1 MIKWKQSVQVANEN
15 FKHLFFLIRSI
26 SVCSESMSFIE
37 LYTIQDYHQHT
48 YTHTSLHTL
57 APLHVTTCNLF
68 HEPECPQ
75 HKKIQYK
82 NCQAPNVRANMCT
95 LYADAETGDK
105 LGKKTIGWKFHAVHL

>member
-1 MIKWKQSVQVANEN
+1 
-15 FKHLFFLIRSI
+15 
-26 SVCSESMSFIE
+26 MSFIE

-68 HEPECPQ
+68 HEPECTQ

-82 NCQAPNVRANMCT
+82 NCQAPNVRANMCA
-95 LYADAETGDK
+95 LYADAETEEISWE
-105 LGKKTIGWKFHAVHL
+105 KKKQ